1 MFEDYYIVHKSI
13 LPDYFDSVVKARH
26 LTDSGMNISQAVKQ
40 VGISRSTFY
49 KYKEYILETTSLD
62 AGRKAVLSMVLNHEP
77 GILSTVLSL
86 ISKAGAS
93 VLTIDQSLPINSKAS
108 VTISLDISSMPI
120 SVQSLIS
127 TLATQ
132 SGVENPK
139 LIAVE

>member
-13 LPDYFDSVVKARH
+13 LPEYFDAVVKARH
-26 LTDSGMNISQAVKQ
+26 LTDGGMNISKAVKE

-49 KYKEYILETTSLD
+49 KYKDYILETTSLD
-62 AGRKAVLSMVLNHEP
+62 AGRKAVLSMILTHEP
-77 GILSTVLSL
+77 GILSQVLSL

-120 SVQSLIS
+120 SIQSLVS
-127 TLATQ
+127 TLSTQ

>member
-13 LPDYFDSVVKARH
+13 LPEYFDAVVKARH
-26 LTDSGMNISQAVKQ
+26 LTDEGMNISRAVKE

-49 KYKEYILETTSLD
+49 KYKDYILETNSLD
-62 AGRKAVLSMVLNHEP
+62 AGRKAVMSMVLSHEN
-77 GILSTVLSL
+77 GILSQVLSL

-93 VLTIDQSLPINSKAS
+93 VLTIQQSLPIHGKAS

-120 SVQSLIS
+120 SVQSLVS
-127 TLATQ
+127 TLSNQ